1 MKMILNLALPAS
13 LLLAGLVSSA
23 AEPVDPSRS
32 VVTQIAPDASRL
44 SISEPRFRVIGYLG
58 SRASLDAVPFEKLTH
73 VNYAFLIPNDD
84 GTFRKFSAASHLKET
99 VRRAREAGV
108 KVLISVGGWGWERQ
122 FEAMAEAPAKRAVF
136 VRELL
141 AFVKDHDLD
150 GTDIDWEYP
159 RPGGSAKNFL
169 ALMKEL
175 RVDLPTHKLLT
186 AAVAALGKNAD
197 GIPDEALAL
206 LDFINLMA
214 YDGPAGAHS
223 SMEFAAASIDYWHAR
238 GLPPEK
244 LVLGVPF
251 YSRPGE
257 VPYRKLVQAD
267 PSASNKDLSSYNGI
281 EQNYNGIPTI
291 QAKTRLAI
299 KRGSGVMFW
308 TLEND
313 SDDDLSLL
321 NAIFQTA
328 DGSLKTPA
336 EKERWD
342 RPVSRGSSK

>member
-1 MKMILNLALPAS
+1 MKIILSLTLPAGF
-13 LLLAGLVSSA
+13 LLAVLVSSA
-23 AEPVDPSRS
+23 AEPVDPRRS
-32 VVTQIAPDASRL
+32 AAATAAQDASRPA
-44 SISEPRFRVIGYLG
+44 INETRFRVIGYLG

-84 GTFRKFSAASHLKET
+84 GTFRKFSAAAHLKET
-99 VRRAREAGV
+99 VRKASEAGV

-122 FEAMAEAPAKRAVF
+122 FEAMAEDSAKRAVF

-150 GTDIDWEYP
+150 GADIDWEYP
-159 RPGGSAKNFL
+159 RPGRSAQNFM
-169 ALMKEL
+169 ALIKEL
-175 RVDLPTHKLLT
+175 RAGLPTHNLLT
-186 AAVAALGKNAD
+186 AAVAALGRNAD
-197 GIPDEALAL
+197 GIPNESLTL

-223 SMEFAAASIDYWHAR
+223 SMEFATASIDYWHAR
-238 GLPPEK
+238 GWPPEK

-251 YSRPGE
+251 YSRPSG
-257 VPYRKLVQAD
+257 VPYRKLVKAD
-267 PSASNKDLSSYNGI
+267 SSASNRDLTSYNGI

-291 QAKTRLAI
+291 QAKTELAI
-299 KRGSGVMFW
+299 KRASGVMFW

-313 SDDDLSLL
+313 SNDDLSLL
-321 NAIFQTA
+321 NAICQTV

-336 EKERWD
+336 GKERRD
-342 RPVSRGSSK
+342 RPVSQESTK